1 MIDRGSVPSAD
12 FYSPQ
17 RRTALL
23 LSGTGTAGAYH
34 AGVLRALHEAGV
46 KLDVVAGR
54 GVGVVGALFSA
65 VDGAHRL
72 WDEKGVWRASQLRNL
87 YQWRAPLRL
96 AAWTLTAAVA
106 LVVAPLATMAIG
118 LVVYPID
125 FLLKMVGASGAGG
138 LTGWYLGVAEAA
150 FAPNGLPT
158 WVPRLVLLVL
168 GLAASV
174 AVVAGVWR
182 GTVRQP
188 RGSSW
193 WRLAQPPLSSDSAID
208 HCWRMLWD
216 LVRGA
221 TPLKQPT
228 RADLARRY
236 AEMLADNLG
245 QPGFRELMLVAHD
258 LDAGCDLVFAL
269 VAESRRRDLH
279 RPVRPEDGE
288 RRRAEVIDLAGAGRD
303 HLADAVA
310 AALSVPLAT
319 DIHLIQFAPEA
330 FWRGEEHRLSD
341 RPGSLERLIQELV
354 ALDVDQVVLVS
365 AAPEAG
371 GPHTLAAPRLDGRG
385 RVGEYLQSSESAA
398 VRDVLMARAA
408 GDARPRIFAIRPTH
422 NPVGPLDFDGGFDDR
437 SGRRSNLTE
446 LMLRGYDDAYRQ
458 FIEPVVGASGERV
471 GRAEA

>member
-1 MIDRGSVPSAD
+1 
-12 FYSPQ
+12 
-17 RRTALL
+17 
-23 LSGTGTAGAYH
+23 
-34 AGVLRALHEAGV
+34 
-46 KLDVVAGR
+46 
-54 GVGVVGALFSA
+54 
-65 VDGAHRL
+65 
-72 WDEKGVWRASQLRNL
+72 
-87 YQWRAPLRL
+87 
-96 AAWTLTAAVA
+96 
-106 LVVAPLATMAIG
+106 
-118 LVVYPID
+118 
-125 FLLKMVGASGAGG
+125 
-138 LTGWYLGVAEAA
+138 
-150 FAPNGLPT
+150 
-158 WVPRLVLLVL
+158 VPRLVLLVL
-168 GLAASV
+168 GFAALV

-182 GTVRQP
+182 GSVRQP
-188 RGSSW
+188 RGSLW
-193 WRLAQPPLSSDSAID
+193 WRLAQAPLSSVSAID

-269 VAESRRRDLH
+269 VAEPRRRDLL
-279 RPVRPEDGE
+279 RPAKPEDGE
-288 RRRAEVIDLAGAGRD
+288 RRRAEVIDLAGAGRE
-303 HLADAVA
+303 HLVDAVA

-319 DIHLIQFAPEA
+319 DFHVVQFAPEA
-330 FWRGEEHRLSD
+330 FWRGERHRLSD
-341 RPGSLERLIQELV
+341 RPGSLERLVQELV

-371 GPHTLAAPRLDGRG
+371 GPHTLTAPRLDGRG

-398 VRDVLMARAA
+398 VRDVLTARAA
-408 GDARPRIFAIRPTH
+408 GERPRIFAIRPTH

-458 FIEPVVGASGERV
+458 FVEPVVGASGERV